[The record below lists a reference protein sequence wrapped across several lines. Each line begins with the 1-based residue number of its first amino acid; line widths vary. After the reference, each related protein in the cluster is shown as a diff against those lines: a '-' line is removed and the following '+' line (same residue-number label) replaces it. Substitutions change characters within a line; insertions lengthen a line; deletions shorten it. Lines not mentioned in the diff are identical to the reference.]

1 MVGPNK
7 PLLHWNFR
15 LLQIGGGQ
23 RIKNFEFSNFLV
35 YSTILLDMVIDQYP
49 PFAFF

>member
-7 PLLHWNFR
+7 PLLDWNFS

-23 RIKNFEFSNFLV
+23 RIKNFEFSNFCLF
-35 YSTILLDMVIDQYP
+35 YNFIGHGN
-49 PFAFF
+49 